1 MHINLI
7 LITSFLVFN
16 KINWF
21 ILIKTIRVQCTAIMS
36 YTRKITSYFNNN
48 LIDSVESLESGTI
61 LNS

>member
-7 LITSFLVFN
+7 LITSFLVFT

-21 ILIKTIRVQCTAIMS
+21 ILIKTIRVQCTIMS
-36 YTRKITSYFNNN
+36 YTRKIKLSFNNN
-48 LIDSVESLESGTI
+48 RIDSVESGTI